1 MSDQRLR
8 NAERARD
15 WARVLVAHGRAGT
28 GEGLVVSYMSWT
40 AVKTMVLSAIYP
52 LFDGSGW
59 AILGTTEGGH
69 VCGLRVDAPGIVG
82 VA

>member
-1 MSDQRLR
+1 MDKVLR
-8 NAERARD
+8 EAERTSN

-28 GEGLVVSYMSWT
+28 AEGLVVSYMSWT
-40 AVKTMVLSAIYP
+40 TVKTMVLSAIYP

-59 AILGTTEGGH
+59 AILGETEGGH